1 MEPLNLKK
9 DALKLEVI
17 LGYILIVGVIASLSL
32 MITGIVLLYINTGNL
47 IVSRNQEM
55 FIHGQNFFEF
65 IYKLL
70 RGQMP
75 QDLATSLLVTGALA
89 LMLTPFIRVIASLIY
104 FALAKDLKYVFI
116 TFIVLAILSVSLLIH

>member
-1 MEPLNLKK
+1 
-9 DALKLEVI
+9 
-17 LGYILIVGVIASLSL
+17 
-32 MITGIVLLYINTGNL
+32 
-47 IVSRNQEM
+47 M